1 MPGDAPI
8 LCMKRLCV
16 CWQWTAWFGPHHDS
30 VDNRQAL
37 GSGLT
42 QYGPQP
48 WPMVRGVCLLDT
60 DSHELLDAKLGDYH
74 CGELTLVADL
84 RSLDHS
90 ITLFDRAYFSAAF
103 LMDW

>member
-1 MPGDAPI
+1 
-8 LCMKRLCV
+8 V
-16 CWQWTAWFGPHHDS
+16 EQFG
-30 VDNRQAL
+30 VAIRGQDNRQAL

-74 CGELTLVADL
+74 
-84 RSLDHS
+84 
-90 ITLFDRAYFSAAF
+90 
-103 LMDW
+103 